1 MKHVKKIAAI
11 SRKHDREIMLSLMIA
26 PEIIIDIAMIRPR
39 RTVQRCLA
47 LAIAFLKPEGPRT
60 VGSMIVAR
68 TSGTEISMNNF
79 KSQR

>member
-1 MKHVKKIAAI
+1 MNIIRKSVAE
-11 SRKHDREIMLSLMIA
+11 SRNNHRIPLPSLTIA
-26 PEIIIDIAMIRPR
+26 PMRKIEKN
-39 RTVQRCLA
+39 TVTTKSSGQHRLA

-60 VGSMIVAR
+60 VGSMIVVR